1 MQLSP
6 QEYDLMELRQ
16 VARPAEDGTE
26 PPREDRPGGDRGA
39 HRADGG
45 AAVAG
50 GPDPWGETG
59 PRQPDATPPGASNQS
74 SERGDRSAASEEQY
88 TGGVP
93 DHLRASDGRTRET
106 AAHRPETAGREPPA
120 RGQAPRNE
128 RPGLASL
135 ALAGTGSQERPYL
148 RSLPEGAATELLIFR
163 WLEGLVERAGS
174 QGAHDALEYY
184 RAIDWLTEDAAAN
197 LQDYL
202 GGLPDPAGDQ
212 PGLTTEDH
220 RTSLEFVMHIAGHHG
235 D

>member
-1 MQLSP
+1 
-6 QEYDLMELRQ
+6 MELRQ
-16 VARPAEDGTE
+16 VARPAADGTE
-26 PPREDRPGGDRGA
+26 PPPEDRPEGQGRE

-59 PRQPDATPPGASNQS
+59 PQQPDATPPGATNRSPEHG
-74 SERGDRSAASEEQY
+74 ERSVAGEEQY
-88 TGGVP
+88 TGEVP
-93 DHLRASDGRTRET
+93 VHLRASDGRTTHGTATRRRE
-106 AAHRPETAGREPPA
+106 RAGREPPA

-135 ALAGTGSQERPYL
+135 ALAGTASQERPYL
-148 RSLPEGAATELLIFR
+148 RSLPGGAATELLIFR

-202 GGLPDPAGDQ
+202 GGLPDPAGDP

-220 RTSLEFVMHIAGHHG
+220 RTSLEFLVHIAGHHG